1 MRFSERSV
9 DPRAAIDP
17 ARERTPR
24 PDGGAILKA
33 TWGERTAMSESD
45 ANGVSLTVRA
55 AEKRDA
61 GRGVARIPELA
72 RRQLGVLSGDTVVIE
87 GERATV
93 AKMWPADPSVPESVV
108 QIDGDTR
115 ANAGAHVGD
124 TVTVRAKD
132 TSTIDEAARVT
143 LSAPPSFTDADGG
156 AAERKAA
163 TTLRNRPVRAGEQ
176 IRIDGLG
183 QKPFTVTDTDPGG
196 DVRIT
201 STTTVRIVGGGTA
214 SERASTGAGDRD
226 DGNGGD
232 DSSGSAEST
241 ATRGTDPS
249 SGVTYEDIGGLDE
262 ELELVRE
269 MIELPLSEPEL
280 FQRLGVEP
288 PSGVLLHGPPGTG
301 KTLIARAVAN
311 EVDAAFETVSGP
323 EIMSKYKGESEERL
337 REVFDRAEEQA
348 PSIVFFDEI
357 DSIAGQRDD
366 EGDAENRIVGQLL
379 TLMDGLDAR
388 GEVIVI
394 GATNRVDTIDPALR
408 RGGRFDREIG
418 IGVPDAEGRREILEV
433 HTRGMPLA
441 EDVSVDA
448 IARRTHGFVG
458 ADLESVVS
466 EAAMAA
472 IRDRPTDV
480 DDRETWN
487 ADPSVTKAHFDSA
500 LASVEPSA
508 MREYVAE
515 SPSTDFGDVGGLED
529 AKGILRESVE
539 WPLTYDRLFEETN
552 TNPPSGVL
560 LHGPPGTGKTLLA
573 RALAGETDVNFVRV
587 DGPEIVDR
595 YVGESEKAIREVFER
610 ARQAAPS
617 IVFFDEIDAI
627 TAARGEGHE
636 VTERVVSQLL
646 TELDGM
652 RENPNLVVLAATNRK
667 DQIDPALLRPG
678 RLDTH
683 VLVPEPDREAREKIL
698 AVHTRGKPLS
708 DDVDVPE
715 LAEELE
721 GYTGADLEALIRT
734 ASMAAIREVAEEYA
748 PDEANERADEVVIE
762 RRHLEAARSDGS
774 PTR

>member
-1 MRFSERSV
+1 MSSSEG
-9 DPRAAIDP
+9 
-17 ARERTPR
+17 
-24 PDGGAILKA
+24 DGVTL
-33 TWGERTAMSESD
+33 S
-45 ANGVSLTVRA
+45 VRA
-55 AEKRDA
+55 AEKGDA
-61 GRGVARIPELA
+61 GRGVARIPESV
-72 RRQLGVLSGDTVVIE
+72 RRQLGILSGDAVVID
-87 GERATV
+87 GESTTV
-93 AKMWPADPSVPESVV
+93 AKMWPADPSVPDDAV

-115 ANAGAHVGD
+115 ANAGVHVGD

-132 TSTIDEAARVT
+132 KSTITDADRVT
-143 LSAPPSFTDADGG
+143 LIAPPGLAENQQRAAETG
-156 AAERKAA
+156 AAEK
-163 TTLRNRPVRAGEQ
+163 LRNRPVRAGEQ
-176 IRIDGLG
+176 VRIEGID
-183 QKPFTVTDTDPGG
+183 QQPFKVTDTDPDG

-201 STTTVRIVGGGTA
+201 RETTVRIVDIGSSAPATDSEESGGA
-214 SERASTGAGDRD
+214 SRRPDASDATGPGAATTPAGDSD
-226 DGNGGD
+226 AD
-232 DSSGSAEST
+232 EPPT
-241 ATRGTDPS
+241 S

-280 FQRLGVEP
+280 FRRLGVEP

-311 EVDAAFETVSGP
+311 EVDARFETISGP
-323 EIMSKYKGESEERL
+323 EIMSKYKGESEEQL
-337 REVFDRAEEQA
+337 RRTFETARENA
-348 PSIVFFDEI
+348 PTIIFFDEI
-357 DSIAGQRDD
+357 DSIAGTRDD
-366 EGDAENRIVGQLL
+366 DSDAENRIVGQLL

-394 GATNRVDTIDPALR
+394 GATNRVDAIDPALR

-418 IGVPDAEGRREILEV
+418 IGVPDETGRREILEV

-441 EDVSVDA
+441 DDVDIDA

-458 ADLESVVS
+458 ADLDAVAS

-472 IRDRPTDV
+472 IRDRPAA
-480 DDRETWN
+480 DDERREWN
-487 ADPSVTKAHFDSA
+487 RNPTVQKAHFDAA

-515 SPSTDFGDVGGLED
+515 SPTTDFSDVGGLED
-529 AKGILRESVE
+529 AKQTLRESVE

-552 TNPPSGVL
+552 TSPPSGVL
-560 LHGPPGTGKTLLA
+560 LYGPPGTGKTLLA

-587 DGPEIVDR
+587 DGPEIIDR
-595 YVGESEKAIREVFER
+595 YVGESEKAIRKVFER
-610 ARQAAPS
+610 ARQASPS

-667 DQIDPALLRPG
+667 DGIDPALLRPG

-683 VLVPEPDREAREKIL
+683 VFVGEPDLEAREKIL
-698 AVHTRGKPLS
+698 TVHTRGKPLA
-708 DDVDVPE
+708 DDVDIDALAAE
-715 LAEELE
+715 LD
-721 GYTGADLEALIRT
+721 GYTGADLEALVRD
-734 ASMAAIREVAEEYA
+734 ASMRAIREVASEHDPA
-748 PDEANERADEVVIE
+748 TANEKASTVRIE
-762 RRHLEAARSDGS
+762 RRHFETARESTD
-774 PTR
+774 RL

>member
-1 MRFSERSV
+1 
-9 DPRAAIDP
+9 
-17 ARERTPR
+17 
-24 PDGGAILKA
+24 
-33 TWGERTAMSESD
+33 MSQSD
-45 ANGVSLTVRA
+45 SDGVSLTVRA

-61 GRGVARIPELA
+61 GRGVARIPEIA

-87 GERATV
+87 GEKTTV
-93 AKMWPADPSVPESVV
+93 AKMWPADSSVPENVI

-124 TVTVRAKD
+124 TVAVRTKD
-132 TSTIDEAARVT
+132 TSTIAEANRVT
-143 LSAPPSFTDADGG
+143 LAAPSSFTDTQRGS
-156 AAERKAA
+156 AEREAA
-163 TTLRNRPVRAGEQ
+163 KTLRNRPVRAGEQ
-176 IRIDGLG
+176 IRIEGLG
-183 QKPFTVTDTDPGG
+183 QEPFRVTDTDPGG

-201 STTTVRIVGGGTA
+201 STTTIRIAGGGSKTA
-214 SERASTGAGDRD
+214 RQGSSSTTRSA
-226 DGNGGD
+226 DGNAASAGESG
-232 DSSGSAEST
+232 SSGGASGAADGQPPGTTEAEPT
-241 ATRGTDPS
+241 

-280 FQRLGVEP
+280 FRRLGVEP
-288 PSGVLLHGPPGTG
+288 PSGVLLYGPPGTG

-311 EVDAAFETVSGP
+311 EVDANFETISGP

-337 REVFDRAEEQA
+337 REVFEQA
-348 PSIVFFDEI
+348 EANAPTIIFFDEI
-357 DSIAGQRDD
+357 DSIAGTRDD
-366 EGDAENRIVGQLL
+366 DGDAENRIVGQLL

-394 GATNRVDTIDPALR
+394 GATNRVDVIDPALR
-408 RGGRFDREIG
+408 RGGRFDREIQV
-418 IGVPDAEGRREILEV
+418 GVPDVEGRKEILEV
-433 HTRGMPLA
+433 HTRGMPLDD
-441 EDVSVDA
+441 DVSVDA

-458 ADLESVVS
+458 ADLDAVAS

-472 IRDRPTDV
+472 IRDRPTESDER
-480 DDRETWN
+480 DDWN
-487 ADPSVTKAHFDSA
+487 ESPTVTKAHFDSA
-500 LASVEPSA
+500 LAAVEPSA

-515 SPSTDFGDVGGLED
+515 SPNTDFSNVGGLED
-529 AKGILRESVE
+529 AKQILRESVE

-552 TNPPSGVL
+552 TDPPSGVL
-560 LHGPPGTGKTLLA
+560 LYGPPGTGKTLLA

-587 DGPEIVDR
+587 DGPEIIDR

-610 ARQAAPS
+610 ARQSAPS

-683 VLVPEPDREAREKIL
+683 VLVDEPDQAAREKIL
-698 AVHTRGKPLS
+698 EVHTRGKPL
-708 DDVDVPE
+708 DDDIDISA
-715 LAEELE
+715 LAAELE
-721 GYTGADLEALIRT
+721 GYTGADLEALVRT
-734 ASMAAIREVAEEYA
+734 ASMKAIREVASKYD
-748 PDEANERADEVVIE
+748 PDEANEKADEVVIE
-762 RRHLEAARSDGS
+762 RRHLEAARENGK

>member
-1 MRFSERSV
+1 MSQ
-9 DPRAAIDP
+9 
-17 ARERTPR
+17 
-24 PDGGAILKA
+24 
-33 TWGERTAMSESD
+33 SESD
-45 ANGVSLTVRA
+45 GVTLSVRA

-61 GRGVARIPELA
+61 GRGVARIPEAA

-87 GERATV
+87 GTDRTV
-93 AKMWPADPSVPESVV
+93 AKMWPADSSVPENVV

-115 ANAGAHVGD
+115 ANAGVHVGD
-124 TVTVRAKD
+124 TVTVRPAKQ
-132 TSTIDEAARVT
+132 SSIGEADRVT
-143 LSAPPSFTDADGG
+143 LSPPSSLSPGQRKV
-156 AAERKAA
+156 AEREA
-163 TTLRNRPVRAGEQ
+163 TKHLRNRPVRAGEQ
-176 IRIDGLG
+176 IRLDGIAG
-183 QKPFTVTDTDPGG
+183 EPFKVVDTTPSG

-201 STTTVRIVGGGTA
+201 SATTVRVLGARTDTTPETTDR
-214 SERASTGAGDRD
+214 SAGDEEPEA
-226 DGNGGD
+226 
-232 DSSGSAEST
+232 SGEAKT
-241 ATRGTDPS
+241 AVDREPAAGP
-249 SGVTYEDIGGLDE
+249 TYEDIGGLDE

-280 FQRLGVEP
+280 FQRMGVAP

-311 EVDAAFETVSGP
+311 EVDAYFETISGP
-323 EIMSKYKGESEERL
+323 EIMSKYKGESEEQL
-337 REVFDRAEEQA
+337 RETFERAEENA

-357 DSIAGQRDD
+357 DSIAGTRNDD
-366 EGDAENRIVGQLL
+366 GDAENRIVGQLL
-379 TLMDGLDAR
+379 TLMDGLDPR

-394 GATNRVDTIDPALR
+394 GATNRVDSIDPALR

-418 IGVPDAEGRREILEV
+418 IGVPDEAGRKEILEV

-441 EDVSVDA
+441 EDVNIDA

-458 ADLESVVS
+458 ADLDSVAS

-472 IRDRPTDV
+472 IRTRPTDAEERAEW
-480 DDRETWN
+480 DR
-487 ADPSVTKAHFDSA
+487 DPTVTKAHFDSA

-515 SPSTDFGDVGGLED
+515 SPTTDFDDVGGLED
-529 AKGILRESVE
+529 AKGTLRESVE
-539 WPLTYDRLFEETN
+539 WPLTYDRLFEATN
-552 TNPPSGVL
+552 TDPPSGVL

-595 YVGESEKAIREVFER
+595 YVGESEKAIRKVFER

-683 VLVPEPDREAREKIL
+683 VLVGEPDLAAREKIL
-698 AVHTRGKPLS
+698 EVHTRGKPLAE
-708 DDVDVPE
+708 DIDLAE
-715 LAEELE
+715 LATELE
-721 GYTGADLEALIRT
+721 GYTGADLEALVRT
-734 ASMAAIREVAEEYA
+734 ASMDAIREVASEYD
-748 PDEANERADEVVIE
+748 PETANERAEEVVIE
-762 RRHLEAARSDGS
+762 HRHLEAARAATDSTSATDPASFGGE
-774 PTR
+774 

>member
-1 MRFSERSV
+1 MSSSEG
-9 DPRAAIDP
+9 
-17 ARERTPR
+17 
-24 PDGGAILKA
+24 DGVTL
-33 TWGERTAMSESD
+33 S
-45 ANGVSLTVRA
+45 VRA
-55 AEKRDA
+55 AEKGDA
-61 GRGVARIPELA
+61 GRGVARIPEPV
-72 RRQLGVLSGDTVVIE
+72 RRQLGILSGDAVVID
-87 GERATV
+87 GESKTV
-93 AKMWPADPSVPESVV
+93 AKMWPADPSVPDDAV

-115 ANAGAHVGD
+115 ANAGVHVGD

-132 TSTIDEAARVT
+132 KSTITDADRVT
-143 LSAPPSFTDADGG
+143 LIAPPGLTENQRRAAETG
-156 AAERKAA
+156 AAEK
-163 TTLRNRPVRAGEQ
+163 LRNRPVRAGEQ
-176 IRIDGLG
+176 VRIEGID
-183 QKPFTVTDTDPGG
+183 QQPFKVTDTDPDG

-201 STTTVRIVGGGTA
+201 RETTVRIVDTGSSAPATDSGEHESGTTSRSPDASDSTA
-214 SERASTGAGDRD
+214 SGAATTSPGDAD
-226 DGNGGD
+226 
-232 DSSGSAEST
+232 APPT
-241 ATRGTDPS
+241 S

-280 FQRLGVEP
+280 FRRLGVEP

-311 EVDAAFETVSGP
+311 EVDARFETISGP
-323 EIMSKYKGESEERL
+323 EIMSKYKGESEEQL
-337 REVFDRAEEQA
+337 RRTFERAREEA
-348 PSIVFFDEI
+348 PTIIFFDEI
-357 DSIAGQRDD
+357 DSIAGTRDD
-366 EGDAENRIVGQLL
+366 ESDAENRIVGQLL

-394 GATNRVDTIDPALR
+394 GATNRVDAIDPALR

-418 IGVPDAEGRREILEV
+418 IGVPDEAGRREILEV

-441 EDVSVDA
+441 DDVDIDA

-458 ADLESVVS
+458 ADLDAVAS

-472 IRDRPTDV
+472 IRDRPG
-480 DDRETWN
+480 DDDERREWN
-487 ADPSVTKAHFDSA
+487 RNPTVQKPHFDAA

-515 SPSTDFGDVGGLED
+515 SPTTDFSNVGGLED
-529 AKGILRESVE
+529 AKRTLRESVE
-539 WPLTYDRLFEETN
+539 WPLTYDKLFEETN
-552 TNPPSGVL
+552 TDPPSGVL

-587 DGPEIVDR
+587 DGPEIIDR
-595 YVGESEKAIREVFER
+595 YVGESEKAIRKVFER
-610 ARQAAPS
+610 ARQASPS

-652 RENPNLVVLAATNRK
+652 SENPNLVVLAATNRK

-683 VLVPEPDREAREKIL
+683 VFVGEPEREAREKIL
-698 AVHTRGKPLS
+698 DVHTRGKPLA
-708 DDVDVPE
+708 DDVDIAA
-715 LAEELE
+715 LAADLE
-721 GYTGADLEALIRT
+721 GYTGADLEALVRD
-734 ASMAAIREVAEEYA
+734 ASMRAIREVASEHDPET
-748 PDEANERADEVVIE
+748 ANEKASTVRIE
-762 RRHLEAARSDGS
+762 RRHFEAARESTD
-774 PTR
+774 RL

>member
-1 MRFSERSV
+1 
-9 DPRAAIDP
+9 
-17 ARERTPR
+17 
-24 PDGGAILKA
+24 
-33 TWGERTAMSESD
+33 MSQSD
-45 ANGVSLTVRA
+45 SDGVSLTVRA

-61 GRGVARIPELA
+61 GRGVARIPEIA

-87 GERATV
+87 GEKTTV
-93 AKMWPADPSVPESVV
+93 AKMWPADSSVPENVI

-124 TVTVRAKD
+124 TVAVRTKD
-132 TSTIDEAARVT
+132 TSTIAEANRVT
-143 LSAPPSFTDADGG
+143 LAAPSSFTDTQRGS
-156 AAERKAA
+156 AEREAA
-163 TTLRNRPVRAGEQ
+163 KTLRNRPVRAGEQ
-176 IRIDGLG
+176 IRIEGLG
-183 QKPFTVTDTDPGG
+183 QEPFRVTDTDPGG

-201 STTTVRIVGGGTA
+201 STTTIRIAGGGSNTARKGSSSTSRSADGSAASA
-214 SERASTGAGDRD
+214 SESG
-226 DGNGGD
+226 
-232 DSSGSAEST
+232 SSGGASGAADGQPPGTTEAEPT
-241 ATRGTDPS
+241 

-280 FQRLGVEP
+280 FRRLGVEP
-288 PSGVLLHGPPGTG
+288 PSGVLLYGPPGTG

-311 EVDAAFETVSGP
+311 EVDANFETISGP

-337 REVFDRAEEQA
+337 REVFEQA
-348 PSIVFFDEI
+348 EANAPTIIFFDEI

-366 EGDAENRIVGQLL
+366 DGDAENRIVGQLL

-394 GATNRVDTIDPALR
+394 GATNRVDVIDPALR
-408 RGGRFDREIG
+408 RGGRFDREIQV
-418 IGVPDAEGRREILEV
+418 GVPDVEGRKEILEV
-433 HTRGMPLA
+433 HTRGMPLDD
-441 EDVSVDA
+441 DVSVDA

-458 ADLESVVS
+458 ADLDAVAS

-472 IRDRPTDV
+472 IRDRPTESDER
-480 DDRETWN
+480 DEWN
-487 ADPSVTKAHFDSA
+487 ESPTVTKSHFDSA
-500 LASVEPSA
+500 LAAVEPSA

-515 SPSTDFGDVGGLED
+515 SPNTDFSNVGGLED
-529 AKGILRESVE
+529 AKQILRESVE

-552 TNPPSGVL
+552 TDPPSGVL
-560 LHGPPGTGKTLLA
+560 LYGPPGTGKTLLA

-587 DGPEIVDR
+587 DGPEIIDR

-610 ARQAAPS
+610 ARQSAPS

-683 VLVPEPDREAREKIL
+683 VLVGEPDQAAREKIL
-698 AVHTRGKPLS
+698 EVHTRGKPL
-708 DDVDVPE
+708 DDEIDLSA
-715 LAEELE
+715 LAAELE
-721 GYTGADLEALIRT
+721 GYTGADLEALVRT
-734 ASMAAIREVAEEYA
+734 ASMKAIREVASKYD
-748 PDEANERADEVVIE
+748 PDEANEKADEVVIE
-762 RRHLEAARSDGS
+762 RRHLKAARENGK

>member
-1 MRFSERSV
+1 MSS
-9 DPRAAIDP
+9 
-17 ARERTPR
+17 
-24 PDGGAILKA
+24 
-33 TWGERTAMSESD
+33 SESD
-45 ANGVSLTVRA
+45 GVTLSVRA
-55 AEKRDA
+55 AEKGDA
-61 GRGVARIPELA
+61 GRGVARIPEPT
-72 RRQLGVLSGDTVVIE
+72 RRQLGILSGDTVVIE
-87 GERATV
+87 GTETTV
-93 AKMWPADPSVPESVV
+93 AKMWPADQSVPETAI

-115 ANAGAHVGD
+115 ANAGVHVGD
-124 TVTVRAKD
+124 TVSVRAKD
-132 TSTIDEAARVT
+132 KSTITDADRVT
-143 LSAPPSFTDADGG
+143 LVAPPGLPERQRR
-156 AAERKAA
+156 AAENEA
-163 TTLRNRPVRAGEQ
+163 TEKLRNRPVRAGEQ
-176 IRIDGLG
+176 VRIEGID
-183 QKPFTVTDTDPGG
+183 QQPFRVTDTDPDG

-201 STTTVRIVGGGTA
+201 NATTIRIVDAEAGPGGIASSSGSGTTD
-214 SERASTGAGDRD
+214 RGRDST
-226 DGNGGD
+226 
-232 DSSGSAEST
+232 DSSGT
-241 ATRGTDPS
+241 AVTADAGSEGGIDGPGTN

-269 MIELPLSEPEL
+269 MIELPLSEPDL
-280 FQRLGVEP
+280 FRRLGVEP
-288 PSGVLLHGPPGTG
+288 PSGVLLYGPPGTG

-311 EVDAAFETVSGP
+311 EVDANFETISGP

-337 REVFDRAEEQA
+337 RDVFETAEANA
-348 PSIVFFDEI
+348 PTIVFFDEI
-357 DSIAGQRDD
+357 DSIAGTRDD
-366 EGDAENRIVGQLL
+366 DGDAENRIVGQLL

-408 RGGRFDREIG
+408 RGGRFDREIQ
-418 IGVPDAEGRREILEV
+418 IGVPDEDGRREILEV

-441 EDVSVDA
+441 DDVDVDT

-458 ADLESVVS
+458 ADLDAVAS

-472 IRDRPTDV
+472 IRDRPTDTDERRDWSRNPTV
-480 DDRETWN
+480 R
-487 ADPSVTKAHFDSA
+487 KAHFDAA

-515 SPSTDFGDVGGLED
+515 SPTTDFSDVGGLEA
-529 AKGILRESVE
+529 AKQTLRESVE

-552 TNPPSGVL
+552 TEPPSGVL
-560 LHGPPGTGKTLLA
+560 LYGPPGTGKTLLA

-587 DGPEIVDR
+587 DGPEIIDR

-610 ARQAAPS
+610 ARQSAPS

-683 VLVPEPDREAREKIL
+683 VFVGEPDLEAREQIL
-698 AVHTRGKPLS
+698 GVHTDGKPLA
-708 DDVDVPE
+708 DDIDIGD
-715 LAEELE
+715 LAAELE
-721 GYTGADLEALIRT
+721 GYTGADLEALVRN
-734 ASMAAIREVAEEYA
+734 ASMRAIREVADEYGPEA
-748 PDEANERADEVVIE
+748 ANERASKVVVD
-762 RRHLEAARSDGS
+762 RRHLEAAREEVD
-774 PTR
+774 TA

>member
-1 MRFSERSV
+1 MSS
-9 DPRAAIDP
+9 
-17 ARERTPR
+17 
-24 PDGGAILKA
+24 
-33 TWGERTAMSESD
+33 SESG
-45 ANGVSLTVRA
+45 GVTLSVRA
-55 AEKRDA
+55 AEKGDA
-61 GRGVARIPELA
+61 GRGVARIPEPA
-72 RRQLGVLSGDTVVIE
+72 RRRLGILSGDAVVIE
-87 GERATV
+87 GDETTI
-93 AKMWPADPSVPESVV
+93 AKMWPADPSVPDDAI

-124 TVTVRAKD
+124 TVTVRPKD
-132 TSTIDEAARVT
+132 NSSIADAVRIT
-143 LSAPPSFTDADGG
+143 LTAPPGLTENQLR
-156 AAERKAA
+156 AAENGTAEK
-163 TTLRNRPVRAGEQ
+163 LRNRPVRAGEQ
-176 IRIDGLG
+176 VRIEGID
-183 QKPFTVTDTDPGG
+183 QQPFRVTDTDPGG

-201 STTTVRIVGGGTA
+201 SSTTVRLVDPDGKADGIPGSSGTQGGSADRGRQ
-214 SERASTGAGDRD
+214 SDESTGVSTTADAGRE
-226 DGNGGD
+226 GGE
-232 DSSGSAEST
+232 AP
-241 ATRGTDPS
+241 APS

-280 FQRLGVEP
+280 FRRLGVEP

-311 EVDAAFETVSGP
+311 EVDANFETISGP

-337 REVFDRAEEQA
+337 REVFETAEANA
-348 PSIVFFDEI
+348 PTIIFFDEI
-357 DSIAGQRDD
+357 DSIAGTRDD

-394 GATNRVDTIDPALR
+394 GATNRVNTIDPALR

-418 IGVPDAEGRREILEV
+418 IGVPDEEGRREILEV

-441 EDVSVDA
+441 EDVDVDA

-458 ADLESVVS
+458 ADLDAVAS

-472 IRDRPTDV
+472 IRDRPSDTDER
-480 DDRETWN
+480 REWN
-487 ADPSVTKAHFDSA
+487 RNPTVRKSHFDAA

-515 SPSTDFGDVGGLED
+515 SPTIDFSDVGGLET
-529 AKGILRESVE
+529 AKDTLQESVE
-539 WPLTYDRLFEETN
+539 WPLVYDRLFEETN
-552 TNPPSGVL
+552 TEPPSGVL

-587 DGPEIVDR
+587 DGPEIIDR

-610 ARQAAPS
+610 ARQSAPS

-683 VLVPEPDREAREKIL
+683 VFVGEPDREAREKIL
-698 AVHTRGKPLS
+698 AVHTEGKPLD
-708 DDVDVPE
+708 DDVDLDD
-715 LAEELE
+715 LAAELE
-721 GYTGADLEALIRT
+721 GYTGADLEALIRD
-734 ASMAAIREVAEEYA
+734 ASMRAIREVA
-748 PDEANERADEVVIE
+748 DEHDPETANEKASEVLIE
-762 RRHLEAARSDGS
+762 RRHLEAAREATDG
-774 PTR
+774 R

>member
-1 MRFSERSV
+1 MSS
-9 DPRAAIDP
+9 
-17 ARERTPR
+17 
-24 PDGGAILKA
+24 
-33 TWGERTAMSESD
+33 SESD
-45 ANGVSLTVRA
+45 GVTLSVRA
-55 AEKRDA
+55 AEKGDA
-61 GRGVARIPELA
+61 GRGVARIPEPT
-72 RRQLGVLSGDTVVIE
+72 RRQLGILSGDTVVIE
-87 GERATV
+87 GTETTV
-93 AKMWPADPSVPESVV
+93 AKMWPADQSVPETAI

-115 ANAGAHVGD
+115 ANAGVHVGD
-124 TVTVRAKD
+124 TVSVRAKD
-132 TSTIDEAARVT
+132 KSAITDADRVT
-143 LSAPPSFTDADGG
+143 LTAPPGLPERQRR
-156 AAERKAA
+156 AAENEA
-163 TTLRNRPVRAGEQ
+163 TEKLRNRPVRAGEQ
-176 IRIDGLG
+176 VRIEGID
-183 QKPFTVTDTDPGG
+183 QQPFRVTDTDPDG

-201 STTTVRIVGGGTA
+201 NATTIRIVDAEAGPSGTA
-214 SERASTGAGDRD
+214 SSSDSGTTDRGRDSTE
-226 DGNGGD
+226 
-232 DSSGSAEST
+232 SSGT
-241 ATRGTDPS
+241 AVTADAGAAGGIDGPGPS

-269 MIELPLSEPEL
+269 MIELPLSEPDL
-280 FQRLGVEP
+280 FRRLGVEP
-288 PSGVLLHGPPGTG
+288 PSGVLLYGPPGTG

-311 EVDAAFETVSGP
+311 EVDANFETISGP

-337 REVFDRAEEQA
+337 RDVFERAEANA
-348 PSIVFFDEI
+348 PTIVFFDEI

-408 RGGRFDREIG
+408 RGGRFDREIQ
-418 IGVPDAEGRREILEV
+418 IGVPDEEGRREILEV

-441 EDVSVDA
+441 DDVDVDT

-458 ADLESVVS
+458 ADLDAVAS

-472 IRDRPTDV
+472 IRDRPT
-480 DDRETWN
+480 E
-487 ADPSVTKAHFDSA
+487 ADERRDWSRNPTVRKTHFDSA

-515 SPSTDFGDVGGLED
+515 SPTTDFSDVGGLSE
-529 AKGILRESVE
+529 AKQTLRESVE

-552 TNPPSGVL
+552 TEPPSGVL
-560 LHGPPGTGKTLLA
+560 LYGPPGTGKTLLA

-610 ARQAAPS
+610 ARQSAPS

-667 DQIDPALLRPG
+667 EQIDPALLRPG

-683 VLVPEPDREAREKIL
+683 VFVGEPDLEAREKIL
-698 AVHTRGKPLS
+698 GVHTDGKPLA
-708 DDVDVPE
+708 DDIDLGD
-715 LAEELE
+715 LAAELE
-721 GYTGADLEALIRT
+721 GYTGADLEALVRN
-734 ASMAAIREVAEEYA
+734 ASMRAIREVADEYGPEA
-748 PDEANERADEVVIE
+748 ANERASEVVVD
-762 RRHLEAARSDGS
+762 RRHLEAAREEMD
-774 PTR
+774 TA

>member
-1 MRFSERSV
+1 MSS
-9 DPRAAIDP
+9 
-17 ARERTPR
+17 
-24 PDGGAILKA
+24 
-33 TWGERTAMSESD
+33 SESD
-45 ANGVSLTVRA
+45 GVTLSVRA
-55 AEKRDA
+55 AEKGDA
-61 GRGVARIPELA
+61 GRGVARIPEPT
-72 RRQLGVLSGDTVVIE
+72 RRQLGILSGDTVVIE
-87 GERATV
+87 GAETTV
-93 AKMWPADPSVPESVV
+93 AKMWPADQSVPETAI

-115 ANAGAHVGD
+115 ANAGVHVGD
-124 TVTVRAKD
+124 TVAVRAKD
-132 TSTIDEAARVT
+132 KSTITDADRVT
-143 LSAPPSFTDADGG
+143 LIAPPGLPDRQRR
-156 AAERKAA
+156 AAENEA
-163 TTLRNRPVRAGEQ
+163 TEKLRNRPVRAGEQ
-176 IRIDGLG
+176 VRIEGID
-183 QKPFTVTDTDPGG
+183 QQPFRVTDTDPDG

-201 STTTVRIVGGGTA
+201 TATTVRIVDAEAGPGGIASSSGSGTID
-214 SERASTGAGDRD
+214 RGRGST
-226 DGNGGD
+226 
-232 DSSGSAEST
+232 DSSGT
-241 ATRGTDPS
+241 AVTADAGSEGGIDGPGPS

-269 MIELPLSEPEL
+269 MIELPLSEPDL
-280 FQRLGVEP
+280 FRRLGVEP
-288 PSGVLLHGPPGTG
+288 PSGVLLYGPPGTG

-311 EVDAAFETVSGP
+311 EVDANFETISGP

-337 REVFDRAEEQA
+337 RDVFETAEANA
-348 PSIVFFDEI
+348 PTIVFFDEI
-357 DSIAGQRDD
+357 DSIAGTRDD
-366 EGDAENRIVGQLL
+366 DGDAENRIVGQLL

-408 RGGRFDREIG
+408 RGGRFDREIQ
-418 IGVPDAEGRREILEV
+418 IGVPDEDGRREILEV

-441 EDVSVDA
+441 DDVDVDT

-458 ADLESVVS
+458 ADLDAVAS

-472 IRDRPTDV
+472 IRDRPT
-480 DDRETWN
+480 ETDERRDWSRN
-487 ADPSVTKAHFDSA
+487 PTVRKTHFDAA

-515 SPSTDFGDVGGLED
+515 SPTTDFSDVGGLSE
-529 AKGILRESVE
+529 AKQTLRESVE

-552 TNPPSGVL
+552 TEPPSGVL
-560 LHGPPGTGKTLLA
+560 LYGPPGTGKTLLA

-610 ARQAAPS
+610 ARQSAPS

-627 TAARGEGHE
+627 TAARGEGQE

-683 VLVPEPDREAREKIL
+683 VFVGEPDLEAREKIIG
-698 AVHTRGKPLS
+698 VHTEGKPLA
-708 DDVDVPE
+708 DDIDLGD
-715 LAEELE
+715 LAAELE
-721 GYTGADLEALIRT
+721 GYTGADLEALVRN
-734 ASMAAIREVAEEYA
+734 ASMRAIREVADEYGPEA
-748 PDEANERADEVVIE
+748 ANERASEVVVD
-762 RRHLEAARSDGS
+762 RRHLEAAREEMD
-774 PTR
+774 TV

>member
-1 MRFSERSV
+1 MSS
-9 DPRAAIDP
+9 
-17 ARERTPR
+17 
-24 PDGGAILKA
+24 
-33 TWGERTAMSESD
+33 SESD
-45 ANGVSLTVRA
+45 GLTLSVRA
-55 AEKRDA
+55 AEKGDA
-61 GRGVARIPELA
+61 GRGVARIPEPA

-87 GERATV
+87 GDETTV
-93 AKMWPADPSVPESVV
+93 AKMWPADQSVPDSAV

-115 ANAGAHVGD
+115 ANAGVHVGD
-124 TVTVRAKD
+124 TVSVRAKD
-132 TSTIDEAARVT
+132 KSTITDAERVT
-143 LSAPPSFTDADGG
+143 LVAPPGLPERQRQ
-156 AAERKAA
+156 AAESEA
-163 TTLRNRPVRAGEQ
+163 TEKLRNRPVRAGEQ
-176 IRIDGLG
+176 VRIEGID
-183 QKPFTVTDTDPGG
+183 QQPFRVTDTDPRG

-201 STTTVRIVGGGTA
+201 TDTTIRIVDAERKSGDAGTPDG
-214 SERASTGAGDRD
+214 SGATDR
-226 DGNGGD
+226 GRTSSS
-232 DSSGSAEST
+232 SSGTPATVHSGSEGDIDGASA
-241 ATRGTDPS
+241 S

-262 ELELVRE
+262 ELEQVRE

-280 FQRLGVEP
+280 FRRLGVEP
-288 PSGVLLHGPPGTG
+288 PSGVLLYGPPGTG

-311 EVDAAFETVSGP
+311 EVDANFETISGP

-337 REVFDRAEEQA
+337 REVFEAAAANA
-348 PSIVFFDEI
+348 PTIIFFDEI
-357 DSIAGQRDD
+357 DSIAGTRDD

-388 GEVIVI
+388 EEVIVI
-394 GATNRVDTIDPALR
+394 GATNRVDAIDPALR
-408 RGGRFDREIG
+408 RGGRFDREIQ
-418 IGVPDAEGRREILEV
+418 IGVPDEAGRREILEV

-441 EDVSVDA
+441 DDVDVDA

-458 ADLESVVS
+458 ADLDAVAS

-472 IRDRPTDV
+472 IRDRPT
-480 DDRETWN
+480 ETDELRDWN
-487 ADPSVTKAHFDSA
+487 RNPTVRKTHFDSA

-515 SPSTDFGDVGGLED
+515 SPTTDFSDVGGLEA
-529 AKGILRESVE
+529 AKQTLRESVE

-552 TNPPSGVL
+552 TDPPSGVL
-560 LHGPPGTGKTLLA
+560 LYGPPGTGKTLLA

-610 ARQAAPS
+610 ARQSSPS

-683 VLVPEPDREAREKIL
+683 VFVGEPDLEAREKIL
-698 AVHTRGKPLS
+698 AVHTEGKPLA
-708 DDVDVPE
+708 DDVDVAE
-715 LAEELE
+715 LAGDLE
-721 GYTGADLEALIRT
+721 GYTGADLEALVRN
-734 ASMAAIREVAEEYA
+734 ASMRAIREVA
-748 PDEANERADEVVIE
+748 DEHGPEAANEKASEVRVE
-762 RRHLEAARSDGS
+762 RRHLEAAREETDVE
-774 PTR
+774 

>member
-1 MRFSERSV
+1 MSS
-9 DPRAAIDP
+9 
-17 ARERTPR
+17 
-24 PDGGAILKA
+24 
-33 TWGERTAMSESD
+33 SESD
-45 ANGVSLTVRA
+45 DVTLSVRA
-55 AEKRDA
+55 AEKGDA
-61 GRGVARIPELA
+61 GRGVARIPEPV
-72 RRQLGVLSGDTVVIE
+72 RRRLGVLSGDAVVIE
-87 GERATV
+87 GDETTV
-93 AKMWPADPSVPESVV
+93 AKMWPADQSVPDDAI

-115 ANAGAHVGD
+115 ANAGVHVGE
-124 TVTVRAKD
+124 TVAVRAKD
-132 TSTIDEAARVT
+132 KSTITDARRVT
-143 LSAPPSFTDADGG
+143 LAAPSALPERQRR
-156 AAERKAA
+156 AAEREA
-163 TTLRNRPVRAGEQ
+163 TEKLRNRPVRAGEQ
-176 IRIDGLG
+176 IRIGGVD
-183 QKPFTVTDTDPGG
+183 QQPFSVTDTDPAG

-201 STTTVRIVGGGTA
+201 EATTIRIVDTEG
-214 SERASTGAGDRD
+214 RP
-226 DGNGGD
+226 
-232 DSSGSAEST
+232 SGSPRSAGSGQSSRDPTAEST
-241 ATRGTDPS
+241 DAAVGDPGSDGDADAPTPS

-280 FQRLGVEP
+280 FRRLGVEP
-288 PSGVLLHGPPGTG
+288 PSGVLLYGPPGTG

-311 EVDAAFETVSGP
+311 EVDANFETISGP

-337 REVFDRAEEQA
+337 REVFERAEANA
-348 PSIVFFDEI
+348 PTIVFFDEI

-366 EGDAENRIVGQLL
+366 DGDAENRIVGQLL

-408 RGGRFDREIG
+408 RGGRFDREIQ
-418 IGVPDAEGRREILEV
+418 IGVPDEEGRREILEV

-441 EDVSVDA
+441 DDVDVDG

-458 ADLESVVS
+458 ADLDAVAS

-472 IRDRPTDV
+472 IRDRPTDT
-480 DDRETWN
+480 DERRDWN
-487 ADPSVTKAHFDSA
+487 RNPTVRKAHFDAA

-515 SPSTDFGDVGGLED
+515 SPTTDFADVGGLEA
-529 AKGILRESVE
+529 AKQTLRESVE

-552 TNPPSGVL
+552 TAPPSGVL
-560 LHGPPGTGKTLLA
+560 LYGPPGTGKTLLA

-587 DGPEIVDR
+587 DGPEIIDR

-610 ARQAAPS
+610 ARQSAPS

-683 VLVPEPDREAREKIL
+683 VFVGEPDLEAREKIL
-698 AVHTRGKPLS
+698 AVHTEGKPLA
-708 DDVDVPE
+708 DDVDVSE
-715 LAEELE
+715 LAAELE
-721 GYTGADLEALIRT
+721 GYTGADLEALVRN
-734 ASMAAIREVAEEYA
+734 ASMRAIREVADEYGPEA
-748 PDEANERADEVVIE
+748 ANERASEVVVE
-762 RRHLEAARSDGS
+762 RRHLETAREETDVS
-774 PTR
+774 

>member
-1 MRFSERSV
+1 MSS
-9 DPRAAIDP
+9 
-17 ARERTPR
+17 
-24 PDGGAILKA
+24 
-33 TWGERTAMSESD
+33 SESD
-45 ANGVSLTVRA
+45 GVTLSVHA
-55 AEKRDA
+55 AEKADA
-61 GRGVARIPELA
+61 GRGVARIPEPA
-72 RRQLGVLSGDTVVIE
+72 RRRLGILSGDAVVIE
-87 GERATV
+87 GDESTV
-93 AKMWPADPSVPESVV
+93 AKMWPADPSTPDDSI

-115 ANAGAHVGD
+115 ANAGVHVGD
-124 TVTVRAKD
+124 TVSVRAKD
-132 TSTIDEAARVT
+132 TSTIADADRVT
-143 LSAPPSFTDADGG
+143 LVPPPGLSESQRRAAVNG
-156 AAERKAA
+156 AAE
-163 TTLRNRPVRAGEQ
+163 TLRNRPVRAGEQ
-176 IRIDGLG
+176 IRIEGID
-183 QKPFTVTDTDPGG
+183 QQPFKVSDTDPAG

-201 STTTVRIVGGGTA
+201 SGTSIRLATASGGGTGGVTEGSSDPGSVDGGRSR
-214 SERASTGAGDRD
+214 SESSSPAGPADTGPAVESD
-226 DGNGGD
+226 DTGPG
-232 DSSGSAEST
+232 SGI
-241 ATRGTDPS
+241 
-249 SGVTYEDIGGLDE
+249 TYEDIGGLDE

-280 FQRLGVEP
+280 FRRLGVES

-311 EVDAAFETVSGP
+311 EVDAAFETISGP
-323 EIMSKYKGESEERL
+323 EIMSKYKGESEEQL
-337 REVFDRAEEQA
+337 RRTFETARENA
-348 PSIVFFDEI
+348 PTIVFFDEI
-357 DSIAGQRDD
+357 DSIAGTRDD

-394 GATNRVDTIDPALR
+394 GATNRVDAIDPALR

-418 IGVPDAEGRREILEV
+418 IGVPDEEGRREILEV
-433 HTRGMPLA
+433 HTRSMPLSD
-441 EDVSVDA
+441 DVDIDA

-458 ADLESVVS
+458 ADLDAVAS

-472 IRDRPTDV
+472 IRDRPTEADER
-480 DDRETWN
+480 REWN
-487 ADPSVTKAHFDSA
+487 RNPTVRKAHFDAA

-515 SPSTDFGDVGGLED
+515 SPTIDFSAVGGLED
-529 AKGILRESVE
+529 AKQTLRESVE

-552 TNPPSGVL
+552 TDPPSGVL
-560 LHGPPGTGKTLLA
+560 LYGPPGTGKTLLA

-610 ARQAAPS
+610 ARQSAPS

-627 TAARGEGHE
+627 AAARGDGHE

-683 VLVPEPDREAREKIL
+683 VFVGEPDRAAREKIL
-698 AVHTRGKPLS
+698 AVHTRDKPL
-708 DDVDVPE
+708 DEDVDVSE
-715 LAEELE
+715 LAAELE
-721 GYTGADLEALIRT
+721 GYTGADLEALVRD
-734 ASMAAIREVAEEYA
+734 ASMRAIREVASEHDPET
-748 PDEANERADEVVIE
+748 ANEKAADVRIG
-762 RRHLEAARSDGS
+762 RRHIEAARAATD
-774 PTR
+774 PR

>member
-1 MRFSERSV
+1 MSQ
-9 DPRAAIDP
+9 
-17 ARERTPR
+17 
-24 PDGGAILKA
+24 
-33 TWGERTAMSESD
+33 SESD
-45 ANGVSLTVRA
+45 GVTLSVRA

-87 GERATV
+87 GTDRTV
-93 AKMWPADPSVPESVV
+93 AKMWPADSAVPENVV

-115 ANAGAHVGD
+115 ANAGVHVGD
-124 TVTVRAKD
+124 TVTVHAAEQ
-132 TSTIDEAARVT
+132 SAIGEADRVT
-143 LSAPPSFTDADGG
+143 LSPPSSLSAGQR
-156 AAERKAA
+156 AVAERESTKH
-163 TTLRNRPVRAGEQ
+163 LRNRPVRAGEQ
-176 IRIDGLG
+176 IRLDGIATE
-183 QKPFTVTDTDPGG
+183 PFKVVETTPSG

-201 STTTVRIVGGGTA
+201 SATTVRVVGAGTDA
-214 SERASTGAGDRD
+214 KPEHERHSTGDDETEQSEKTETAVDRKPTAG
-226 DGNGGD
+226 
-232 DSSGSAEST
+232 
-241 ATRGTDPS
+241 P
-249 SGVTYEDIGGLDE
+249 TYEDIGGLDE

-280 FQRLGVEP
+280 FQRMGVAP
-288 PSGVLLHGPPGTG
+288 PSGVLLYGPPGTG

-311 EVDAAFETVSGP
+311 EVDAYFETISGP
-323 EIMSKYKGESEERL
+323 EIMSKYKGESEEQL
-337 REVFDRAEEQA
+337 RETFERAEENA

-357 DSIAGQRDD
+357 DSIAGTRDD
-366 EGDAENRIVGQLL
+366 DGDAENRIVGQLL
-379 TLMDGLDAR
+379 TLMDGLDPR

-418 IGVPDAEGRREILEV
+418 IGVPDEAGRKEILEV
-433 HTRGMPLA
+433 HTRGMPLG
-441 EDVSVDA
+441 EDVSIDA

-458 ADLESVVS
+458 ADLDSVAS

-472 IRDRPTDV
+472 IRTRPTDAEERAEW
-480 DDRETWN
+480 DR
-487 ADPSVTKAHFDSA
+487 DPTVTKAHFDSA

-515 SPSTDFGDVGGLED
+515 SPTTDFDDVGGLEA
-529 AKGILRESVE
+529 AKGTLRESVE
-539 WPLTYDRLFEETN
+539 WPLTYDRLFEATN
-552 TNPPSGVL
+552 TDPPSGVL
-560 LHGPPGTGKTLLA
+560 LYGPPGTGKTLLA

-683 VLVPEPDREAREKIL
+683 VLVGKPDRAAREKIL
-698 AVHTRGKPLS
+698 EVHTRGKPLA
-708 DDVDVPE
+708 DDVDLAE
-715 LAEELE
+715 LAAELD
-721 GYTGADLEALIRT
+721 GYTGADLEALVRT
-734 ASMAAIREVAEEYA
+734 ASMDAIREVATEHDPET
-748 PDEANERADEVVIE
+748 ANERAESVTVE
-762 RRHLEAARSDGS
+762 HHHLETARSKTERTSPIDG
-774 PTR
+774 PAFGDE

>member
-1 MRFSERSV
+1 
-9 DPRAAIDP
+9 
-17 ARERTPR
+17 
-24 PDGGAILKA
+24 
-33 TWGERTAMSESD
+33 MSQSD
-45 ANGVSLTVRA
+45 SDGVSLTVRA

-61 GRGVARIPELA
+61 GRGVARIPEIA

-87 GERATV
+87 GKKTTV
-93 AKMWPADPSVPESVV
+93 AKMWPADSSVPENVI

-124 TVTVRAKD
+124 TVAVRTKD
-132 TSTIDEAARVT
+132 TSTIAEANRVT
-143 LSAPPSFTDADGG
+143 LAAPSSFTDTQRGS
-156 AAERKAA
+156 AERAA
-163 TTLRNRPVRAGEQ
+163 AKTLRNRPVRAGEQ
-176 IRIDGLG
+176 IRVEGLG
-183 QKPFTVTDTDPGG
+183 QEPFRVTDTDPGG

-201 STTTVRIVGGGTA
+201 STTTVRIAGASAKTAQQGSSSASRGADGSAEGGGGSGSSGGTVGTGGTA
-214 SERASTGAGDRD
+214 
-226 DGNGGD
+226 DGPP
-232 DSSGSAEST
+232 SGTAEAEPT
-241 ATRGTDPS
+241 

-280 FQRLGVEP
+280 FRRLGVEP
-288 PSGVLLHGPPGTG
+288 PSGVLLYGPPGTG

-311 EVDAAFETVSGP
+311 EVDANFETISGP

-337 REVFDRAEEQA
+337 REVFEAAEANA
-348 PSIVFFDEI
+348 PTIIFFDEI
-357 DSIAGQRDD
+357 DSIAGTRDD
-366 EGDAENRIVGQLL
+366 DGDAENRIVGQLL

-394 GATNRVDTIDPALR
+394 GATNRVDVIDPALR
-408 RGGRFDREIG
+408 RGGRFDREIQV
-418 IGVPDAEGRREILEV
+418 GVPDIEGRKEILEV
-433 HTRGMPLA
+433 HTRGMPLDD
-441 EDVSVDA
+441 DVSVDA

-458 ADLESVVS
+458 ADLDAVAS

-472 IRDRPTDV
+472 IRDRPTESDER
-480 DDRETWN
+480 DEWN
-487 ADPSVTKAHFDSA
+487 ESPTVTKSHFDNA
-500 LASVEPSA
+500 LAAVEPSA

-515 SPSTDFGDVGGLED
+515 SPNTDFSNVGGLED
-529 AKGILRESVE
+529 AKQILRESVE

-552 TNPPSGVL
+552 TDPPSGVL
-560 LHGPPGTGKTLLA
+560 LYGPPGTGKTLLA

-587 DGPEIVDR
+587 DGPEIIDR

-610 ARQAAPS
+610 ARQSAPS

-683 VLVPEPDREAREKIL
+683 VLVGEPDREAREKIL
-698 AVHTRGKPLS
+698 EVHTRGKPL
-708 DDVDVPE
+708 DDEIDISA
-715 LAEELE
+715 LAAELE
-721 GYTGADLEALIRT
+721 GYTGADLEALVRT
-734 ASMAAIREVAEEYA
+734 ASMKAIREVASKYD
-748 PDEANERADEVVIE
+748 PDEANEKADEVVIE
-762 RRHLEAARSDGS
+762 RRHLEAARENGK